1 MSNRK
6 RKPNML
12 TPEQIKALKQERDLL
27 WQKIFAI
34 DEEAERYVQSIL
46 DSVGNKP
53 IVRNPH
59 PEKNPM
65 YDIHKSMRFFE
76 DNPWFW
82 EIKDDDEPKLKA
94 MKAALRHTFIYEYLL
109 TPEED
114 KEVERILAKA
124 DSLERRIDVI
134 DKMLSEGLT
143 EEEAEAEVAEEE
155 REEEEGGDAVLFV

>member
-155 REEEEGGDAVLFV
+155 REEKEGGDAVLFV

>member
-1 MSNRK
+1 
-6 RKPNML
+6 ML

-155 REEEEGGDAVLFV
+155 REEKEGGDAVLFV

>member
-34 DEEAERYVQSIL
+34 DQEAERYVQSIL